1 MSHINFDFLT
11 ESFLF
16 NEKELENVFN
26 KYSDEQIRMELN
38 KYREYILSK
47 MNQIRE
53 EVTLD
58 RHRINITIESFENR
72 PSEDY
77 LKKLV
82 LYIDCVLIA
91 DPLFEMTEMPTE
103 STEAMSK
110 FIGMQPNDKLDRK
123 SLIEVLLYMK
133 ESTAFVVTNF
143 LKFIPISILHE
154 APKEVPIRYDKNG
167 FKDSLPDHVMK
178 IIKEKL
184 DVRNII
190 PQKGH
195 LKIAIDEPL
204 HKGTMLYLYFPEIE
218 GRKGEIVLYQQMC
231 PDGEVGEDGRFKFK
245 IFSPKSIS
253 DYEFRIWLDQSKNT
267 AALQLFNET
276 IKEYTF
282 ANGFNSIYLTS
293 SELKARILSSSTE
306 KSSAVDIANLSM
318 KLRLPIIEQ
327 TDLATILAIRE
338 KHGESFKNF
347 RVALGEELIKLRE
360 IEDPDKL
367 RKQLEEL
374 SYRINEINVNAIDN
388 DMRKIRNSLKIDTSI
403 ITGSLLTSCI
413 ANNSDSVASTAM
425 SIMGIFSGLFV
436 LAKETSGSLKELIN
450 IKDRPEYFLWKIEK
464 ETWKMKDIKQ

>member
-1 MSHINFDFLT
+1 M
-11 ESFLF
+11 
-16 NEKELENVFN
+16 
-26 KYSDEQIRMELN
+26 
-38 KYREYILSK
+38 
-47 MNQIRE
+47 
-53 EVTLD
+53 
-58 RHRINITIESFENR
+58 
-72 PSEDY
+72 
-77 LKKLV
+77 
-82 LYIDCVLIA
+82 
-91 DPLFEMTEMPTE
+91 
-103 STEAMSK
+103 
-110 FIGMQPNDKLDRK
+110 
-123 SLIEVLLYMK
+123 
-133 ESTAFVVTNF
+133 
-143 LKFIPISILHE
+143 
-154 APKEVPIRYDKNG
+154 
-167 FKDSLPDHVMK
+167 
-178 IIKEKL
+178 
-184 DVRNII
+184 
-190 PQKGH
+190 
-195 LKIAIDEPL
+195 
-204 HKGTMLYLYFPEIE
+204 
-218 GRKGEIVLYQQMC
+218 
-231 PDGEVGEDGRFKFK
+231 
-245 IFSPKSIS
+245 
-253 DYEFRIWLDQSKNT
+253 
-267 AALQLFNET
+267 FNET